1 MYKMKF
7 TIFGFRKNYVLKG
20 EVISKANCQT
30 VNSSKKRTNE
40 FVFTTTRCIFIQF
53 FEEIEDSKK
62 TFRNHLT
69 FVRYFEKAAKF
80 ETVLPI
86 FGRLIKGQ

>member
-1 MYKMKF
+1 MLSDNNQVF
-7 TIFGFRKNYVLKG
+7 CPFDKG
-20 EVISKANCQT
+20 QLILKANCQA
-30 VNSSKKRTNE
+30 VNSSKKRTYE

-69 FVRYFEKAAKF
+69 FRGYTSVFHKIY
-80 ETVLPI
+80 LLYN
-86 FGRLIKGQ
+86 GRITESEV